1 MYVIP
6 DSKIYLLSNVPL
18 EPTYEHTIFF
28 QTLDEQIAYFD
39 KLVKYR
45 LTKYSFQR
53 ANSNAVSVEL
63 PVDKLYDCNYI
74 MFQNTAFGNKW
85 FFGFITSV
93 NYVSNTVSSVTYT
106 IDVLQTWHFDYQP
119 TTCFI
124 ERQHTE
130 TDN

>member
-28 QTLDEQIAYFD
+28 QTLNEQIAYFD

-53 ANSNAVSVEL
+53 ANSNVVTVEL
-63 PVDKLYDCNYI
+63 PVDKL
-74 MFQNTAFGNKW
+74 
-85 FFGFITSV
+85 
-93 NYVSNTVSSVTYT
+93 
-106 IDVLQTWHFDYQP
+106 
-119 TTCFI
+119 
-124 ERQHTE
+124 
-130 TDN
+130 